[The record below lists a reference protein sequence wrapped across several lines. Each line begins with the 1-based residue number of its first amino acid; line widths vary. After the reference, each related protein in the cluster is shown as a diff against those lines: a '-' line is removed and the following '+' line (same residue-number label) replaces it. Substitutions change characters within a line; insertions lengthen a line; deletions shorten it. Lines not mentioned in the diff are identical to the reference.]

1 METAIAHD
9 ILSHKPSAKIN
20 VEAGV
25 TEAEQDFISRKM
37 VESRLLEDEEQQR
50 QLKMKADQALF
61 ELSRVRDEC
70 ALERQNGGKQ
80 ISELTE
86 RNGRL
91 ERVKVEL
98 EKVNAELM
106 KVNAELAT
114 AVSEREAEREKE
126 KIKDLVSFGAGILK

>member
-1 METAIAHD
+1 
-9 ILSHKPSAKIN
+9 
-20 VEAGV
+20 
-25 TEAEQDFISRKM
+25 
-37 VESRLLEDEEQQR
+37 
-50 QLKMKADQALF
+50 MKADQALF

-114 AVSEREAEREKE
+114 TVSEREAEREKE

>member
-25 TEAEQDFISRKM
+25 TEAEQDFVSRKM
-37 VESRLLEDEEQQR
+37 IESRLLENEEQQR

-61 ELSRVRDEC
+61 ELSRIRDEC

-98 EKVNAELM
+98 EKVNAEFQEEKV
-106 KVNAELAT
+106 KVNNLALELEESQT
-114 AVSEREAEREKE
+114 MGT
-126 KIKDLVSFGAGILK
+126 L

>member
-25 TEAEQDFISRKM
+25 TEAEQDFVSRKM
-37 VESRLLEDEEQQR
+37 IESRLLENEEQQR

-98 EKVNAELM
+98 EKVNAEFQEEKV
-106 KVNAELAT
+106 KVNNLALELEESQT
-114 AVSEREAEREKE
+114 MGT
-126 KIKDLVSFGAGILK
+126 L

>member
-25 TEAEQDFISRKM
+25 TEAEQDFVSRKM
-37 VESRLLEDEEQQR
+37 IESRLLENEEQQR

-98 EKVNAELM
+98 EKVNAEFQEEKF
-106 KVNAELAT
+106 KVNNLALELEESQT
-114 AVSEREAEREKE
+114 MGT
-126 KIKDLVSFGAGILK
+126 L

>member
-20 VEAGV
+20 VEAGA
-25 TEAEQDFISRKM
+25 TEAEQDFVSRKM
-37 VESRLLEDEEQQR
+37 IESRLLENEEQQR

-98 EKVNAELM
+98 EKVNAEFQEEKV
-106 KVNAELAT
+106 KVNNLALELEESQT
-114 AVSEREAEREKE
+114 MGT
-126 KIKDLVSFGAGILK
+126 L